1 MPSDDCHLSD
11 TPILKVRSQA
21 AGLWRSVEANPEEEG
36 QDHQEAGAE
45 DGVLCVQMEEPGA
58 HQEDQALRAWRGEE
72 EEGSDDPVLAVPA
85 ALAQNVASFRFDE
98 VVIMVRVVFLHPDL
112 GIGGAERLI
121 VDCSLALQSKV
132 WFE

>member
-1 MPSDDCHLSD
+1 MGLLRQVQQTREVQGDPVQEICSEQE
-11 TPILKVRSQA
+11 KVRSQA
-21 AGLWRSVEANPEEEG
+21 ARLWRSVEANPEEEG

-85 ALAQNVASFRFDE
+85 ALAQNVA
-98 VVIMVRVVFLHPDL
+98 P
-112 GIGGAERLI
+112 
-121 VDCSLALQSKV
+121 
-132 WFE
+132 